1 MQQAQGLAETE
12 PVECLELV
20 ETART
25 MDARQRPGHPFGC
38 AQDTRCARKLVAEIG
53 TIKSMDI
60 TVPVR
65 RGDTVMEL
73 TVRTV
78 ARPDR
83 HVAELLTRLGLELP
97 RRNRILPAM
106 PKPAADAGA
115 AADEQM

>member
-1 MQQAQGLAETE
+1 MALRGRHGKGLGT
-12 PVECLELV
+12 
-20 ETART
+20 
-25 MDARQRPGHPFGC
+25 
-38 AQDTRCARKLVAEIG
+38 CARKLVAEIG

-65 RGDTVMEL
+65 RGGTVTEL

-97 RRNRILPAM
+97 ARNRILPAC
-106 PKPAADAGA
+106 PPAHRPAGCRSGRENVVQKNA
-115 AADEQM
+115 VPPGRAPE

>member
-1 MQQAQGLAETE
+1 MALRGRHGKGLGT
-12 PVECLELV
+12 
-20 ETART
+20 
-25 MDARQRPGHPFGC
+25 
-38 AQDTRCARKLVAEIG
+38 CARKLVAEIG

-65 RGDTVMEL
+65 RGGTVTEL

-97 RRNRILPAM
+97 ARNRILPAC
-106 PKPAADAGA
+106 PQPATEPGT
-115 AADEQM
+115 AADEKM

>member
-1 MQQAQGLAETE
+1 MALRGRHGKGLGT
-12 PVECLELV
+12 
-20 ETART
+20 
-25 MDARQRPGHPFGC
+25 
-38 AQDTRCARKLVAEIG
+38 CARKLVAEIG

-65 RGDTVMEL
+65 RGGTVMEL

-97 RRNRILPAM
+97 RRNRILPAC
-106 PKPAADAGA
+106 PQPATEPGTGPGTGPGA
-115 AADEQM
+115 AANEKM